1 MYGVCVSVERRERV
15 DRRNKSGPLVWG
27 GGGGGGGGGGAGKH
41 FVIIRILTLIPLEM
55 SGSNIKSK
63 S

>member
-1 MYGVCVSVERRERV
+1 MCGVCVSVERRERV

-27 GGGGGGGGGGAGKH
+27 GKH

>member
-1 MYGVCVSVERRERV
+1 MGERRERV

-27 GGGGGGGGGGAGKH
+27 GGGEH
-41 FVIIRILTLIPLEM
+41 FVVIRILTLTPLEM
-55 SGSNIKSK
+55 SGFNIKSK

>member
-1 MYGVCVSVERRERV
+1 MYGVCVSVERREWV

-27 GGGGGGGGGGAGKH
+27 GGGGGGKH

>member
-1 MYGVCVSVERRERV
+1 MYCVSVERRERV

-27 GGGGGGGGGGAGKH
+27 GGGGGGEH

>member
-1 MYGVCVSVERRERV
+1 MYGVCVSVKRRERV

-27 GGGGGGGGGGAGKH
+27 GGGGGKH

>member
-27 GGGGGGGGGGAGKH
+27 GGGGGE
-41 FVIIRILTLIPLEM
+41 TLCNYP
-55 SGSNIKSK
+55 NPYVNTT
-63 S
+63 